1 MAGLLNI
8 LGPEDKGIVE
18 LFPEFRPLNIT
29 NANLLGQ
36 SEGLKFY
43 AVGLYIKLL
52 GICIFG
58 IIISKRIFLTF

>member
-36 SEGLKFY
+36 SEELKFY
-43 AVGLYIKLL
+43 AVGL
-52 GICIFG
+52 
-58 IIISKRIFLTF
+58 